1 MLIRVSD
8 EYVALLDFLN
18 RNGIKYE
25 IVGEEYQ
32 NTLKR
37 RAETLNE
44 IGVID
49 LNKVKFESLINEAT
63 NYMNNKLEVNKYS
76 LDGIFIQ
83 HYNSILEAANYDKNI
98 ASGIGGCCNKR
109 HT

>member
-76 LDGIFIQ
+76 LD
-83 HYNSILEAANYDKNI
+83 HLYNESLIVTYDNLKEDTI
-98 ASGIGGCCNKR
+98 E
-109 HT
+109 

>member
-49 LNKVKFESLINEAT
+49 LDKVKFESLINEAT

-76 LDGIFIQ
+76 LD
-83 HYNSILEAANYDKNI
+83 HLYNESLIVTYDNLKEDTI
-98 ASGIGGCCNKR
+98 E
-109 HT
+109 